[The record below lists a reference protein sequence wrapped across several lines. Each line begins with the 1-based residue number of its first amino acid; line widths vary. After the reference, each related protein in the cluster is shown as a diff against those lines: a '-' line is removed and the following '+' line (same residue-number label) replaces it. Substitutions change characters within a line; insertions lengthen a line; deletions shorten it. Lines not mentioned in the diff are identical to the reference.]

1 MQSNYFKTAIQLLF
15 FSLVISFCFPLCAQQ
30 SDPDEFY
37 SLLTEARK
45 FTAERKWKEAIHAWE
60 QVTDRNPVNGE
71 YIASL
76 GDAYYNAANYPKAI
90 EAYKKQME
98 TGYGVAYIPVYNIA
112 CCYAL
117 AGEKELALEWL
128 QRSFDMGFRS
138 YTHAQN
144 DTDFKSIRND
154 PRFLK
159 ILALEDVSKMSRTEG
174 WRYDMELLK
183 KEVMRKAYLRRD
195 LSLDNFNK
203 QYKQLYN
210 SIDKKTDVQITIA
223 MMKLMAEVKDGHTAL
238 FLQSRKEF
246 RLSLPL
252 QFYLFKEGVYIVA
265 SDQKNKNLLGTKVLA
280 FDKKTTDE
288 VIKVLS
294 PIHSRD
300 NESGLLNSLAGSL
313 RIPTLL
319 NGLKLINDPGK
330 VELQLLDTNGKKFN
344 VIVEADTTVARVDHK
359 SVPANWVTLHQATGK
374 PIPAYLKDPKSNYWF
389 ERIQGTNVV
398 YLQWNQVRNDS
409 KEPLN
414 AFADR
419 LFEYINKNEV
429 DKLVIDLR
437 WNNGGNT
444 MLLPYFIN
452 AVIRNDKINK
462 RGNLFVI
469 TGRRTFSAAQNLST
483 FLEKQTNATFV
494 GEPTGSSPN
503 FVGEEDFITLPYS
516 KLAMNVSDLFWQ
528 SSWPWDQRTWIAPSL
543 YIPPTFKAY
552 NANKDEVLQA
562 VVKLVETKRAF

>member
-1 MQSNYFKTAIQLLF
+1 MQCNFFKTAIQLIVF
-15 FSLVISFCFPLCAQQ
+15 PLVISFCFPLCAQQ
-30 SDPDEFY
+30 SDPDDFF
-37 SLLTEARK
+37 SLLAEARK
-45 FTAERKWKEAIHAWE
+45 FTAERKWNEAIRAWE

-71 YIASL
+71 YIANL
-76 GDAYYNAANYPKAI
+76 GDAYYNAANYSKAI
-90 EAYKKQME
+90 GAYKKQIE
-98 TGYGVAYIPVYNIA
+98 SGFGLVYGAAYNIA

-144 DTDFKSIRND
+144 DADFKSIRND

-174 WRYDMELLK
+174 WRYDMELLR
-183 KEVMRKAYLRRD
+183 KEVLRKAYLRRG
-195 LSLDNFNK
+195 LSLDNFNR
-203 QYKQLYN
+203 QYKELYN
-210 SIDKKTDVQITIA
+210 SIDKKTDVEVIITL
-223 MMKLMAEVKDGHTAL
+223 MKLMTEVKDGHTAL

-252 QFYLFKEGVYIVA
+252 QFYLFKEGVYIIA
-265 SDQKNKNLLGTKVLA
+265 ADQKHKHLLGTKVTG
-280 FDKKTTDE
+280 FDKKATEE
-288 VIKVLS
+288 VLKVLA

-300 NESGLLNSLAGSL
+300 NESGLLNTLAGAL

-319 NGLKLINDPGK
+319 NGLRLINNPGK
-330 VELQLLDTNGKKFN
+330 VELQLLDTNGKKIN
-344 VIVEADTTVARVDHK
+344 AMVEADTTTARVDHK

-389 ERIQGTNVV
+389 ERIPATNVV

-414 AFADR
+414 AFTDR
-419 LFEYINKNEV
+419 LFEYINKNDV

-494 GEPTGSSPN
+494 GEPTGASPN

-543 YIPPTFKAY
+543 YIPPTFKDY
-552 NANKDEVLQA
+552 NANKDPALQA
-562 VVKLVETKRAF
+562 IVKLVETKKAF

>member
-1 MQSNYFKTAIQLLF
+1 MQCNFFKTAIQLLF

-37 SLLTEARK
+37 SLLSEARK
-45 FTAERKWKEAIHAWE
+45 LTTERKWNEAVLAWE

-71 YIASL
+71 YIANL
-76 GDAYYNAANYPKAI
+76 ADAYYNSANYTKAI
-90 EAYKKQME
+90 EAYKKQIE
-98 TGYGVAYIPVYNIA
+98 TGYGLAYVAVYNIA

-117 AGEKELALEWL
+117 AAKKELALEWL

-144 DTDFKSIRND
+144 DADFKSIRND

-159 ILALEDVSKMSRTEG
+159 ILALEDLSKMSRTEG
-174 WRYDMELLK
+174 WRYDMELMR
-183 KEVMRKAYLRRD
+183 KEVMRKAFLRRG
-195 LSLDNFNK
+195 LSLDDFNK
-203 QYKQLYN
+203 QYKELYN

-223 MMKLMAEVKDGHTAL
+223 LMKLMANVKDGHTAL

-252 QFYLFKEGVYIVA
+252 QFYLFKEGVYIIA
-265 SDQKNKNLLGTKVLA
+265 TDQQHKNLLGTRVVG
-280 FDKKTTDE
+280 FDKKATDE

-300 NESGLLNSLAGSL
+300 NESGLLNTLAGSL

-319 NGLKLINDPGK
+319 NGLNLISDPGK
-330 VELQLLDTNGKKFN
+330 VELQLMDTNGKKFN
-344 VIVEADTTVARVDHK
+344 AIIKADTTVARVDHK
-359 SVPANWVTLHQATGK
+359 SVPATWVTLYQATGK
-374 PIPAYLKDPKSNYWF
+374 PIPSYLKDPKSNYWF
-389 ERIQGTNVV
+389 ARIPGTNVV

-414 AFADR
+414 AFTDR
-419 LFEYINKNEV
+419 LFEYINKNDV

-452 AVIRNDKINK
+452 SVIRNDKINK

-543 YIPPTFKAY
+543 YIPPTFKDY
-552 NANKDEVLQA
+552 NANKDAALQA
-562 VVKLVETKRAF
+562 IVKLVETKKAF

>member
-1 MQSNYFKTAIQLLF
+1 MVKN
-15 FSLVISFCFPLCAQQ
+15 
-30 SDPDEFY
+30 
-37 SLLTEARK
+37 
-45 FTAERKWKEAIHAWE
+45 
-60 QVTDRNPVNGE
+60 
-71 YIASL
+71 
-76 GDAYYNAANYPKAI
+76 DA
-90 EAYKKQME
+90 
-98 TGYGVAYIPVYNIA
+98 
-112 CCYAL
+112 
-117 AGEKELALEWL
+117 
-128 QRSFDMGFRS
+128 
-138 YTHAQN
+138 
-144 DTDFKSIRND
+144 DFKSIRND

-159 ILALEDVSKMSRTEG
+159 ILALEDLSKMSRTEG
-174 WRYDMELLK
+174 WRYDMELMR
-183 KEVMRKAYLRRD
+183 KEVMRKAFLRRG
-195 LSLDNFNK
+195 LSLDDFNK
-203 QYKQLYN
+203 QYKELYN

-223 MMKLMAEVKDGHTAL
+223 LMKLMANVKDGHTAL

-252 QFYLFKEGVYIVA
+252 QFYLFKEGVYIIA
-265 SDQKNKNLLGTKVLA
+265 TDQQHKNLLGTRVVG
-280 FDKKTTDE
+280 FDKKATDE

-300 NESGLLNSLAGSL
+300 NESGLLNTLAGSL

-319 NGLKLINDPGK
+319 NGLNLISDPGK
-330 VELQLLDTNGKKFN
+330 VELQLMDTNGKKFN
-344 VIVEADTTVARVDHK
+344 AIIKADTTVARVDHK
-359 SVPANWVTLHQATGK
+359 SVPATWVTLYQATGK
-374 PIPAYLKDPKSNYWF
+374 PIPSYLKDPKSNYWF
-389 ERIQGTNVV
+389 ARIPGTNVV

-414 AFADR
+414 AFTDR
-419 LFEYINKNEV
+419 LFEYINKNDV

-452 AVIRNDKINK
+452 SVIRNDKINK

-543 YIPPTFKAY
+543 YIPPTFKDY
-552 NANKDEVLQA
+552 NANKDAALQA
-562 VVKLVETKRAF
+562 IVKLVETKKAF